1 MYLLDSD
8 VLIDIQR
15 GYQPAV
21 AWFDG
26 LHDLPHVSDLVV
38 MEMIQDAAN
47 SQQLQSV
54 LKLVSPLP
62 VIWPTM
68 SDCQLALAEFTR
80 FHLSHGIGL
89 LDALIGATAIGAGA
103 SLCTFNVKH
112 YRVFAD
118 PQVIEPYSK
127 P

>member
-1 MYLLDSD
+1 VYLLDTD
-8 VLIDIQR
+8 ILIDIQL
-15 GYQPAV
+15 GYRPAV
-21 AWFDG
+21 VWFNG
-26 LHDLPHVSDLVV
+26 LEVLPHVSGLVV

-62 VIWPTM
+62 TLWPTV
-68 SDCQLALAEFTR
+68 SDCQRALAEFTR

-103 SLCTFNVKH
+103 QLCTFNIKH

-118 PQVIEPYSK
+118 LQALEPYSK